1 MKESEVTLE
10 GVVETGAQ
18 EHLYL
23 EPCSTLVVPKK
34 EDKEMEVFTGTQD
47 ATGTQV
53 VQYQLIKV
61 IAISLIR
68 PDKFDV
74 ATLYDVE
81 FVGADQRTNFH
92 EIEMIKI
99 ISLISW
105 LQIYDF

>member
-47 ATGTQV
+47 AAMSMSLHFTTSNLSERIKE
-53 VQYQLIKV
+53 LIFMK
-61 IAISLIR
+61 LR
-68 PDKFDV
+68 
-74 ATLYDVE
+74 
-81 FVGADQRTNFH
+81 
-92 EIEMIKI
+92 
-99 ISLISW
+99 
-105 LQIYDF
+105 

>member
-10 GVVETGAQ
+10 GFVETGAQ

-53 VQYQLIKV
+53 VQY
-61 IAISLIR
+61 
-68 PDKFDV
+68 
-74 ATLYDVE
+74 
-81 FVGADQRTNFH
+81 
-92 EIEMIKI
+92 
-99 ISLISW
+99 
-105 LQIYDF
+105 